1 MTLSLT
7 VVRHGRTALISLG
20 GEVDLSNSHDVR
32 KEVVACLNDR
42 WDVVVEM
49 THVRYI
55 DSSGIAALVEG
66 YQTAKRFGVRFALAA
81 ISPPALRVLKMARLD
96 CVFTIFEQTTEA
108 LVAEV

>member
-7 VVRHGRTALISLG
+7 IERHGRVALVSLG

-49 THVRYI
+49 THVLYL
-55 DSSGIAALVEG
+55 DSSGIASLVEG
-66 YQTAKRFGVRFALAA
+66 YQTAKRFGVRFALASV
-81 ISPPALRVLKMARLD
+81 SPPALRVLQMARLD
-96 CVFTIFEQTTEA
+96 TVFTIFERTSEA
-108 LVAEV
+108 LAAEA

>member
-7 VVRHGRTALISLG
+7 IERHGRTALVSLG
-20 GEVDLSNSHDVR
+20 GEVDLSNSFDVR
-32 KEVVACLNDR
+32 KEVMACLNDR

-49 THVRYI
+49 PHVLYI

-66 YQTAKRFGVRFALAA
+66 YQTAKRFGVRFSLAA

-96 CVFTIFEQTTEA
+96 SVFTIFEQTAEA
-108 LVAEV
+108 LVAEA